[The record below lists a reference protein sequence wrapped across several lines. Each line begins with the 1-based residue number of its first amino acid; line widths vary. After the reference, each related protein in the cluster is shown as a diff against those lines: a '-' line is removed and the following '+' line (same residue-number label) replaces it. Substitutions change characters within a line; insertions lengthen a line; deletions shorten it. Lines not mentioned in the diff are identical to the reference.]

1 MTIDL
6 QLNQHMMSDLCCE
19 IVCPSHVRPT
29 NLPKFVVRLSAGTD
43 EAEKT
48 IYISSSRNDLHTS
61 RVEII
66 ILHFKVFHIREN
78 DIAFDHSRENGG
90 VADI

>member
-6 QLNQHMMSDLCCE
+6 QLNQHMMSDPRNRLPNPRTSPQFTK
-19 IVCPSHVRPT
+19 VCDAIRRGSRSGRSGKKDIH
-29 NLPKFVVRLSAGTD
+29 FF
-43 EAEKT
+43 
-48 IYISSSRNDLHTS
+48 SRNDLHTS